1 MFGRSPGCQSSRHVS
16 VGDDTLEVVTDRES
30 RRMSFGSV
38 ADDYDR
44 YRPAP
49 PPQAL
54 DWLIPPDATAVLDLA
69 AGTGAVTRLLIG
81 RSARVVAVEPDERMR
96 AVLAARCPEAEVL
109 AGRGEDIPLPDASVD
124 AVVIASAWHWLDPE
138 RAVPEIVRVLRPGGN
153 LGVIW
158 VSRDSRAPWV
168 AEFNALM
175 REARE
180 ADRAADAASADG
192 PAADP
197 PAADGPAVDPRTS
210 DGWRRD
216 RRRRR
221 EVTFPPDSP
230 MSSVEELTLEYS
242 LPMTKDD
249 LFGLLGT
256 YSGVIT
262 LDPAKRADFSQRARD
277 FLDRQPWEHID
288 LPMICRCL
296 RATRLPGP
304 AS

>member
-1 MFGRSPGCQSSRHVS
+1 VS
-16 VGDDTLEVVTDRES
+16 ERLGPARNSADTLEVVTDRET
-30 RRMSFGSV
+30 RRLSFGSV
-38 ADDYDR
+38 ASDYDR

-49 PPQAL
+49 PSQAL
-54 DWLIPPDATAVLDLA
+54 DWLIPPNATAVLDLA

-81 RSARVVAVEPDERMR
+81 RAARVVAVEPDERMR
-96 AVLAARCPEAEVL
+96 SVLAARCPDAEVL
-109 AGRGEDIPLPDASVD
+109 EGRGEDIPLPDASVD
-124 AVVIASAWHWLDPE
+124 AVLIASAWHWLDPE
-138 RAVPEIVRVLRPGGN
+138 RAGPEIARVLRPGGA

-158 VSRDSRAPWV
+158 MSRDSRVDWV
-168 AEFNALM
+168 AEFNGLT

-180 ADRAADAASADG
+180 ADRAPDEPAADKPATDG
-192 PAADP
+192 PAAD
-197 PAADGPAVDPRTS
+197 GSR
-210 DGWRRD
+210 GH

-221 EVTFPPDSP
+221 ELTFPAGSP
-230 MSSVEELTLEYS
+230 MSPVEEYSVEYS

-277 FLDRQPWEHID
+277 FLDRQPWEQTD

-296 RATRLPGP
+296 RSTRLPGP

>member
-1 MFGRSPGCQSSRHVS
+1 
-16 VGDDTLEVVTDRES
+16 VTDRES
-30 RRMSFGSV
+30 RRLSFGSV
-38 ADDYDR
+38 AADYDR

-54 DWLIPPDATAVLDLA
+54 DWLIPPDSTAVLDLA

-81 RSARVVAVEPDERMR
+81 RAPRVVAVEPDERMR

-109 AGRGEDIPLPDASVD
+109 EGRGEDIPLPDASVD
-124 AVVIASAWHWLDPE
+124 AVVVASAWHWLDPA
-138 RAVPEIVRVLRPGGN
+138 RAVPEIARVLQPGGA
-153 LGVIW
+153 LGVLW
-158 VSRDSRAPWV
+158 VSRDSRVDWV
-168 AEFNALM
+168 AEFNGLM

-180 ADRAADAASADG
+180 ADQ
-192 PAADP
+192 
-197 PAADGPAVDPRTS
+197 AADGAAADQPPA
-210 DGWRRD
+210 DGSRSG

-221 EVTFPPDSP
+221 ELSFPPGSP
-230 MSSVEELTLEYS
+230 MSPVEERVIEYS

-262 LDPAKRADFSQRARD
+262 LDPAKRAGFSQRARE
-277 FLDRQPWEHID
+277 FLDRQPWEHVD

-296 RATRLPGP
+296 RSTRLPGP
-304 AS
+304 TS

>member
-1 MFGRSPGCQSSRHVS
+1 VSERSAGLGGRRYAGI
-16 VGDDTLEVVTDRES
+16 VTDRET
-30 RRMSFGSV
+30 RRLSFGSV
-38 ADDYDR
+38 AADYDR

-81 RSARVVAVEPDERMR
+81 RAARVVAVEPDERMR

-138 RAVPEIVRVLRPGGN
+138 RAVPEIARVLRPGGV

-158 VSRDSRAPWV
+158 VSRDTRVDWV
-168 AEFNALM
+168 AEFNGLM

-180 ADRAADAASADG
+180 ADRAPNPDADG
-192 PAADP
+192 LS
-197 PAADGPAVDPRTS
+197 RE
-210 DGWRRD
+210 

-221 EVTFPPDSP
+221 ELAFPLGAP
-230 MSSVEELTLEYS
+230 MSAVEQQTVEYT

-262 LDPAKRADFSQRARD
+262 LDPAARADFSQRARD
-277 FLDRQPWEHID
+277 FLDRQPWEQTD
-288 LPMICRCL
+288 LPLICRCL
-296 RATRLPGP
+296 RSTRLPDP
-304 AS
+304 TS

>member
-1 MFGRSPGCQSSRHVS
+1 VNLTIQLTRLASSRGCRSGRHGS
-16 VGDDTLEVVTDRES
+16 GDGDTLEIVTDRET
-30 RRMSFGSV
+30 RRLSFGSV
-38 ADDYDR
+38 AADYDR

-69 AGTGAVTRLLIG
+69 AGTGVVTRLLIG
-81 RSARVVAVEPDERMR
+81 RAARVVAVEPDERMR

-124 AVVIASAWHWLDPE
+124 AVVIASAWHWLDPD
-138 RAVPEIVRVLRPGGN
+138 RAVPEIARVLRPGGV

-158 VSRDSRAPWV
+158 VSRDTRVDWV
-168 AEFNALM
+168 AEFNGLM

-180 ADRAADAASADG
+180 ADRAPDPTAANG
-192 PAADP
+192 P
-197 PAADGPAVDPRTS
+197 
-210 DGWRRD
+210 RRE

-221 EVTFPPDSP
+221 ELAFPPGAP
-230 MSSVEELTLEYS
+230 MSAVEEQTVEYT

-256 YSGVIT
+256 LSGVIT
-262 LDPAKRADFSQRARD
+262 LDPATRADFTQRARD
-277 FLDRQPWEHID
+277 FLDRQPWEQTD

-296 RATRLPGP
+296 RSTRLPDP
-304 AS
+304 TS

>member
-1 MFGRSPGCQSSRHVS
+1 LPGYRSSRHGP
-16 VGDDTLEVVTDRES
+16 GDGDTLEFVTDRET
-30 RRMSFGSV
+30 RRLSFGSV
-38 ADDYDR
+38 AADYDR

-81 RSARVVAVEPDERMR
+81 RAARVVAVEPDERMR

-109 AGRGEDIPLPDASVD
+109 AGRGEDIPLPDASLD
-124 AVVIASAWHWLDPE
+124 AVVIASAWHWLDPD
-138 RAVPEIVRVLRPGGN
+138 RAVPEIARVLRPGGA

-158 VSRDSRAPWV
+158 VSRDTRVEWV
-168 AEFNALM
+168 AEFNGLM

-180 ADRAADAASADG
+180 ADRAPDAA
-192 PAADP
+192 
-197 PAADGPAVDPRTS
+197 AADGP
-210 DGWRRD
+210 RRD

-221 EVTFPPDSP
+221 DLAFPPGAP
-230 MSSVEELTLEYS
+230 MSAVEEQTVEYT

-262 LDPAKRADFSQRARD
+262 LDPATRADFSQRARD
-277 FLDRQPWEHID
+277 FLDRQPWEQTD

-296 RATRLPGP
+296 RSTRLPDP

>member
-1 MFGRSPGCQSSRHVS
+1 M
-16 VGDDTLEVVTDRES
+16 TDRES
-30 RRMSFGSV
+30 RRLSFGSV
-38 ADDYDR
+38 AAAYDR

-54 DWLIPPDATAVLDLA
+54 DWLIPPDAAAVLDLA

-81 RSARVVAVEPDERMR
+81 RAARVVAVEPDERMR

-109 AGRGEDIPLPDASVD
+109 EGRGEDIPLPDASVD
-124 AVVIASAWHWLDPE
+124 AVVVASAWHWLDPE
-138 RAVPEIVRVLRPGGN
+138 RAVPEIARVLRPGGV
-153 LGVIW
+153 LGVIT
-158 VSRDSRAPWV
+158 VSRDSRADWV
-168 AEFNALM
+168 AEFNRLM

-180 ADRAADAASADG
+180 ANRAPDRPAPGETAADG
-192 PAADP
+192 PAAD
-197 PAADGPAVDPRTS
+197 GS
-210 DGWRRD
+210 RRE

-221 EVTFPPDSP
+221 EVSFPPGSP
-230 MSSVEELTLEYS
+230 MSPVEERVVEYS

-262 LDPAKRADFSQRARD
+262 LDPARRADFSQRARD
-277 FLDRQPWEHID
+277 FLDRQPWEQTD

-296 RATRLPGP
+296 RSTRLPGP
-304 AS
+304 TS